1 MKRISTSTKSVDKF
15 GAGKHGFTNGNAVAG
30 IPATDLE
37 DTWFDHVQEEICA
50 VIEAGGLA
58 LDAGN
63 RSQLLAVLRSSF
75 GSFSGYSNV
84 AASRVLTAA
93 DIGQALWLGGAGI
106 VLTLPTPASLGIQV
120 GKAVTVFGN
129 AYTGSI
135 TAGAGANINYTSNN
149 DGSISIASGQTAT
162 FVAVTGS
169 TWQVVNSTAAMEKN
183 ADFAGLVGV
192 NGWRRQPGGKLIQ
205 EGSGSTDANG
215 RLSITFPTAFLNAG
229 VSYKIVGIHSG
240 TGPITVVELFTAKS
254 LSGTIL
260 QAFTSAGAAAGAGLI
275 IQWIASGY

>member
-58 LDAGN
+58 LDPGN
-63 RSQLLAVLRSSF
+63 RAQLLAVLRSSF

-149 DGSISIASGQTAT
+149 DGAITIASGQTAT

-183 ADFAGLVGV
+183 TDFAGIVSA

-205 EGSGSTDANG
+205 EGSGNTDANG
-215 RLSITFPTAFLNAG
+215 KLTITFPTAFLNSGA
-229 VSYKIVGIHSG
+229 SYKLIAMHSG
-240 TGPITVVELFTAKS
+240 GGPAVVIEISSMRSLTGSV
-254 LSGTIL
+254 L
-260 QAFTSAGAAAGAGLI
+260 QMYGLNGSPVGAGNTI
-275 IQWIASGY
+275 SWIAIGY

>member
-37 DTWFDHVQEEICA
+37 DSWFDHVQEEICA

-58 LDAGN
+58 LDGTN
-63 RSQLLAVLRSSF
+63 RAQLLAVLRSSF
-75 GSFSGYSNV
+75 GSFSGYSNIP
-84 AASRVLTAA
+84 ASRALTAA

-106 VLTLPTPASLGIQV
+106 VLTLPTPASLGVQV

-135 TAGAGANINYTSNN
+135 AAGAGANINYTSNN
-149 DGSISIASGQTAT
+149 DGAITIASGQTAT

-169 TWQVVNSTAAMEKN
+169 TWQVVHSTAAMEKN
-183 ADFAGLVGV
+183 ADFAGLIGV
-192 NGWRRQPGGKLIQ
+192 NGWRRQPGGKITQ
-205 EGSGSTDANG
+205 EGSGVTDANG
-215 RLSITFPTAFLNAG
+215 KLTITFPTSFINSG
-229 VSYKIVGIHSG
+229 VSYKIVAMHSG
-240 TGPITVVELFTAKS
+240 AGAAIVIEISTSRS
-254 LSGTIL
+254 LSGTVL
-260 QAFTSAGAAAGAGLI
+260 QAFSFSGAPLGAGNTI
-275 IQWIASGY
+275 EWIATGY